1 MNNEELGLVLV
12 TIDEDARKKPY
23 LFECPKYALAE
34 DDKVIVDTEHGL
46 KHAHVVRVLNYILGK
61 DTRIFI
67 NMMNENRPLKR
78 VVYAVEVRE
87 LEYGE

>member
-1 MNNEELGLVLV
+1 MNNEDLAFVLV
-12 TIDEDARKKPY
+12 TIDEDTRKKPY

-46 KHAHVVRVLNYILGK
+46 KCARVVRVLNYMSE

-78 VVYAVEVRE
+78 VVYAIEERE
-87 LEYGE
+87 LEYDE

>member
-1 MNNEELGLVLV
+1 MDNKELGLVLV
-12 TIDEDARKKPY
+12 TIDEDTRKKPY

-46 KHAHVVRVLNYILGK
+46 KCAHVVRVLNYMSE

-78 VVYAVEVRE
+78 VVYAIEERE